1 MKKNLSILFALIG
14 WFAVLSQLYL
24 ALQNRATP
32 VPEALVRFFSYF
44 TILTNTLVASYFTAQ
59 TTTNDKISFFNRKG
73 SLSAITVY
81 ILVVGIVYQVALR
94 SIWNPEGL
102 QKVTDELLHT
112 VIPILTLVYWY
123 LYEKKNQQT
132 WQLLPAWLTYPA
144 VYLVYIMIRGHFSGF
159 YPYPFVNVAEI
170 GYGQTAINSLGVLLL
185 FVVLSSGLILIKRIF

>member
-14 WFAVLSQLYL
+14 WFAVISQLYL

-32 VPEALVRFFSYF
+32 IPEALVRFFSYF

-59 TTTNDKISFFNRKG
+59 TTTNDKISFFKRKG

-102 QKVTDELLHT
+102 QKITDELLHT

-123 LYEKKNQQT
+123 LYEKKNQLT
-132 WQLLPAWLTYPA
+132 WQLVPAWLTYPV

-170 GYGQTAINSLGVLLL
+170 GYGQTVINSLGVLLL
-185 FVVLSSGLILIKRIF
+185 FVVLSSGMILIKRIF